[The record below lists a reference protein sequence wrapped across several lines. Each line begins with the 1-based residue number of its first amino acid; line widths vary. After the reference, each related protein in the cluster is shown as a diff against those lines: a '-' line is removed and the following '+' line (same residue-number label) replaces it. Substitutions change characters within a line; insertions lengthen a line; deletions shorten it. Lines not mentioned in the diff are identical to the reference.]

1 MDIRQLKSAFDLHM
15 SRVLIM
21 FLLFFNFIFQQ
32 KSWQQLSNYLYL
44 RIYPHLIIYKKFIQY
59 FGPIL
64 KLLTGVFSWLSSAT
78 YFKPLKL

>member
-1 MDIRQLKSAFDLHM
+1 MDIRQLKSAFDLHI

-44 RIYPHLIIYKKFIQY
+44 RIYPHLIIYKKFIQS